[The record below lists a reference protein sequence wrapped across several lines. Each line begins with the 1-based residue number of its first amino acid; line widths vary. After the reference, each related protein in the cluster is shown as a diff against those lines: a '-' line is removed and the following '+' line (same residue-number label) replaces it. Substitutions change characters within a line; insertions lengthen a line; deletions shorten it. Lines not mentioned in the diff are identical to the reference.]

1 MKSAVR
7 TTAAL
12 IALLLLAVTSGFSQS
27 SSVPRVTLNTNAV
40 SFQESIYPD
49 WYRVNSA
56 AADMRWVARNDSLIQ
71 TVWLTQGDSILAR
84 LSLVAGVNWVEPAFP
99 VYLLKYYPSAGESDP
114 LIIPLGGE
122 LRGVA
127 VEAPASGPAL
137 VYSLIYQL
145 SARLLGQ
152 TQLNATDA
160 SQQVINHPLMSAGA
174 YRRDNLAMLLC
185 LAVAPSFIGVEATL
199 KAYNSPFWKSR
210 TPGRQIF
217 EEQIQKKWVIT
228 PQKPLAQWLKE
239 EAYDS
244 PLVDMTRPPQ
254 LTADEGADPAVTA
267 MAGLPP
273 KGTLGFTVK
282 SGTSGRYEIDK
293 LDPKRIGGLSG
304 LKVGDAISQIDGRR
318 PANVRELFERI
329 LSGLERGGSTLSVFR
344 AGKLTTVVVRRK

>member
-1 MKSAVR
+1 MFLM
-7 TTAAL
+7 TA
-12 IALLLLAVTSGFSQS
+12 SGFAQTS
-27 SSVPRVTLNTNAV
+27 SIPRVILKTNAV

-49 WYRVNSA
+49 WYRANSA

-71 TVWLTQGDSILAR
+71 AVWQAQGDSILAR
-84 LSLVAGVNWVEPAFP
+84 LSQVAGINWVESAFP
-99 VYLLKYYPSAGESDP
+99 VYLLKYYPSAGEADP

-127 VEAPASGPAL
+127 VEAPATGPAL
-137 VYSLIYQL
+137 VFSLIYQL
-145 SARLLGQ
+145 AARLLGQ
-152 TQLNATDA
+152 TQFSATDA
-160 SQQVINHPLMSAGA
+160 PQHVINHPLLGAGA

-185 LAVAPSFIGVEATL
+185 LAVAPSFIGADATL
-199 KAYNSPFWKSR
+199 AAYNSPFWKSR

-228 PQKPLAQWLKE
+228 HQKPLAQWLKE

-254 LTADEGADPAVTA
+254 FMAEEGADPAVTA

-282 SGTSGRYEIDK
+282 SGTSGRFEIDK
-293 LDPKRIGGLSG
+293 LNPKRIGGLSG
-304 LKVGDAISQIDGRR
+304 LKAGDAISQIDGRR

-329 LSGLERGGSTLSVFR
+329 LTGLERGGSTLSIFR
-344 AGKLTTVVVRRK
+344 GGKLTTVVVRRK